1 MTDHSDDAFTTPAS
15 SQDVPPSFWKR
26 WGEMIFAAGVV
37 VLGIVVLVEAQ
48 DIQMRAG
55 VAVSP
60 RVVPNI
66 VGVGLILVGLWY
78 AVDIIRT
85 PHRWA
90 GGEDSEDVDPEA
102 ETDWSVIFIIA
113 IALTLY
119 ALLINPAG
127 FIVASAVLFFVSAY
141 AMGSRHYLRDAIIG
155 LIVAVAIFV
164 VFDGWL
170 GVRLPDGWFET
181 LL

>member
-1 MTDHSDDAFTTPAS
+1 MTDYSDEPITSPEGR
-15 SQDVPPSFWKR
+15 QNEEPSFWTR
-26 WGEMIFAAGVV
+26 WGEMIFAAGVI
-37 VLGIVVLVEAQ
+37 VLGIVVLIETQ

-66 VGVGLILVGLWY
+66 VGSGLILVGLWY
-78 AVDIIRT
+78 VIDIIRS

-102 ETDWSVIFIIA
+102 ETDWSVIFFIA
-113 IALTLY
+113 IALALY

-141 AMGSRHYLRDAIIG
+141 AMGSRRYLRDAIIA
-155 LIVAVAIFV
+155 LILAVAIFAL
-164 VFDGWL
+164 FDGWL
-170 GVRLPDGWFET
+170 GVRLPDGWFES